1 MVEDQ
6 LGKFLGICNEL
17 LQLLHWKVHEGG
29 VGGSKAGPGPR
40 CKEKMFVLGH
50 WDTHNVMSLGKGL
63 FNLLSLLMD

>member
-40 CKEKMFVLGH
+40 CKKKMFVLGH
-50 WDTHNVMSLGKGL
+50 WDTVMSLRKGL
-63 FNLLSLLMD
+63 LNCLSLFMD